1 MATYFFDSSGLVKR
15 FAPEIGSEFVLSL
28 MRPSA
33 KNRFY
38 AARITEV
45 EVCAALMRRQKGKS
59 ISANQ
64 ANKALKRL
72 KRDFPIRFTYI
83 AVSENVIVEAL
94 RLTEL
99 YALRGYDAVQLASAL
114 EANKERLSL
123 GLTPLVLV
131 SADNELN
138 IAAQKEGLTFENPN
152 THP

>member
-15 FAPEIGSEFVLSL
+15 FAPEIGSGFVLSL

-33 KNRFY
+33 KNRLY

-45 EVCAALMRRQKGKS
+45 EVSAALMRRQKGRT
-59 ISANQ
+59 ISASQ

-72 KRDFPIRFTYI
+72 KRDFPNRFTHI
-83 AVSENVIVEAL
+83 AVSENVIIEAL

-114 EANKERLSL
+114 EANRERLAL
-123 GLTPLVLV
+123 GLTPLILV

-138 IAAQKEGLTFENPN
+138 LAAQQEGLTCENPN
-152 THP
+152 NYP